1 MRIIVTGATGLLG
14 IALIDLLLGKN
25 MQVTALV
32 RRGSERT
39 SFLPQSPL
47 LTTIEADL
55 SQLEELAEK
64 LNGKYD
70 TFFHLG
76 WTNTANR
83 IQRGDFKAQLLNVG
97 YALDAVE
104 LAHAIGCSVFIGAGS
119 QSEYGDA
126 EGTITEFTPTNPTEP
141 YGMAKLSASLFCKQ
155 LCSKYSIRFG
165 WLRIISMFGF
175 YDRETTFVS
184 HIIKELS
191 NNRSPKLTKCEQI
204 WDYIYSKDAAL
215 AFWLMA
221 ERCTHGA
228 TYPLSSGSFMMLREY
243 AEIIRDAVSPDLPLG
258 FGEIP
263 YPPGQKMN
271 MTADINPLI
280 RNLSFK
286 PSYTFEQAI
295 AEMIESAKRNI

>member
-1 MRIIVTGATGLLG
+1 MRVIVTGATGLLG
-14 IALIDLLLGKN
+14 IALIDLLLSKN

-55 SQLEELAEK
+55 SQLEELAGK
-64 LNGKYD
+64 LTGKYD
-70 TFFHLG
+70 IFFHLG

-83 IQRGDFKAQLLNVG
+83 VQRGDFKAQLLNVG

-104 LAHAIGCSVFIGAGS
+104 LAHALGCSVFIGAGS
-119 QSEYGDA
+119 QSEYEDA
-126 EGTITEFTPTNPTEP
+126 EGTITELTPTNPTEP
-141 YGMAKLSASLFCKQ
+141 YGIAKLSASLFCKQ
-155 LCSKYSIRFG
+155 LCSKYGIRFG
-165 WLRIISMFGF
+165 WLRILSMFGH

-191 NNRSPKLTKCEQI
+191 NNRSPELTKCEQI
-204 WDYIYSKDAAL
+204 WDYIYCKDAAL
-215 AFWLMA
+215 AFWLLA
-221 ERCTHGA
+221 ERGKPDA
-228 TYPLSSGSFMMLREY
+228 VYPLASGSSMPLRRY
-243 AEIIRDAVSPDLPLG
+243 AEIIRDAISPSLPLG
-258 FGEIP
+258 FGILP

-280 RNLSFK
+280 KDLGFN
-286 PSYTFEQAI
+286 PTYTFEQAI
-295 AEMIESAKRNI
+295 AEIADLY